1 MSRALL
7 LCALAGAGLLG
18 CPSSEPAPTLDAGPT
33 DAGPKAASLDAGPAV
48 AEQDAGP
55 ASDAAPSK
63 GTQAGEVEVPLGF
76 DPLVACG
83 ESPLDPAKIPPVP
96 VRGIF
101 ARNQEDVPSL
111 PFDLD
116 KGGAYVEL
124 RDDRASLR
132 MSSEPLRPCSPF
144 RADGGVATGL
154 RLAAT
159 FDGVSRKIYL
169 FPEGSPAP
177 TATQD
182 PALPP
187 GPSVAGGDAFKHW
200 NFVYNTTDQ
209 GTPFT
214 MNAFSTQDVGLVVF
228 DELDEAQQK
237 AVGRVLL
244 CKDGG
249 RKGWAAGNFEAP
261 LCDKRSAPSGAP
273 GQPALPTP
281 EALLDA
287 GQAPTDAGQAPS
299 SAGQASPD
307 AGQAP

>member
-7 LCALAGAGLLG
+7 GLVAVLGLLG
-18 CPSSEPAPTLDAGPT
+18 CPSSQPAPT
-33 DAGPKAASLDAGPAV
+33 
-48 AEQDAGP
+48 QDVGP
-55 ASDAAPSK
+55 ASDAGQGAGPASVAAQDAGPSSDAAPAQGAPSK

-101 ARNQEDVPSL
+101 ARNQEEVPSL

-159 FDGVSRKIYL
+159 FDGVARKIYL
-169 FPEGSPAP
+169 FPENSPAP

-187 GPSVAGGDAFKHW
+187 GPSVATGDAFKHW

-214 MNAFSTQDVGLVVF
+214 MNAFSTQDVGMVVF
-228 DELDEAQQK
+228 DELDEVQQK

-273 GQPALPTP
+273 GQPALPDPTRS
-281 EALLDA
+281 
-287 GQAPTDAGQAPS
+287 AP
-299 SAGQASPD
+299 
-307 AGQAP
+307 